1 VQQEQAL
8 QYISLKRWIS
18 ITLSNPIST
27 GVREKFIASA
37 HKSKI
42 LARKCDDCGT
52 VILETVLYCEKC
64 QGNKFTIIEYDGI
77 GIVNTFTIHTVPPE
91 GFEDVDSYAWVIFT
105 LDNVPLRVS
114 GFLPGIK
121 LPADLPIGSK
131 VRVSGFDKKH
141 GLLLTKFNRN
151 D

>member
-1 VQQEQAL
+1 MQQEQAL
-8 QYISLKRWIS
+8 QCISLKRWIS

-27 GVREKFIASA
+27 GVREKFISSA
-37 HKSKI
+37 LKSKI

-77 GIVNTFTIHTVPPE
+77 GVVNTFTIHTVPPE

-121 LPADLPIGSK
+121 LPAELPIGSK
-131 VRVSGFDKKH
+131 VRVNGFDNKH
-141 GLLLTKFNRN
+141 GLLLTKI
-151 D
+151 

>member
-1 VQQEQAL
+1 MRQEQAL
-8 QYISLKRWIS
+8 QCIFLKRWIS
-18 ITLSNPIST
+18 ITLSNPLST

-52 VILETVLYCEKC
+52 IILETVLYCEKC

-121 LPADLPIGSK
+121 VPADLPIGSK

-141 GLLLTKFNRN
+141 GLLLSKI
-151 D
+151 